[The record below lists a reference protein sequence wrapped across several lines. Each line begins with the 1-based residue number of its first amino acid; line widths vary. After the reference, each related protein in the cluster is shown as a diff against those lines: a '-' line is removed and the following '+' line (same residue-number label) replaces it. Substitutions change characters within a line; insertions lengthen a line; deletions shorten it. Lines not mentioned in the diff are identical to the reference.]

1 MTRDQNDLSELEQS
15 SEKLNTEGRYQGDFM
30 QELHQMQPYQEMLQL
45 DLKPSEIFSPA
56 YEQVK

>member
-15 SEKLNTEGRYQGDFM
+15 SEKLHTEGREPGDFM
-30 QELHQMQPYQEMLQL
+30 QELHEMQPYQEILQL
-45 DLKPSEIFSPA
+45 GLKPTEIFSPA